1 MDVLRLKAKAIATI
15 LIMVLYC
22 GCFSKF
28 SCVIITPHMAHAIFL
43 EAIVPLVY
51 SGVRMKRKKRK
62 QNMCQGQWG
71 LRDN

>member
-1 MDVLRLKAKAIATI
+1 MDVLRLRAKAIATI

-28 SCVIITPHMAHAIFL
+28 SSVIITPHMAHAMLI
-43 EAIVPLVY
+43 EAIVSLVY
-51 SGVRMKRKKRK
+51 SGVRRKRKKRK
-62 QNMCQGQWG
+62 QNICQGQWG